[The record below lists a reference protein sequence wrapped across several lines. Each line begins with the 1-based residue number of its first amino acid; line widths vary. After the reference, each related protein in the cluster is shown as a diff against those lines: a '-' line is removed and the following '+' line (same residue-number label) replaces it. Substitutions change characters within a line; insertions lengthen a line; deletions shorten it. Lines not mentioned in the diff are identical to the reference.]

1 MPFSLGIIKKGEF
14 LPFFIQRRK
23 AKMKRIFCLLFI
35 LTLLLTACQSN
46 NTYLVKE
53 TTQIDL
59 AKDSTILALLG
70 DKIIC
75 RTGEDTNL
83 NFAMASLDKMDE
95 IQPIGGIDDYL
106 ISVNPPSLCK
116 IGNSLYMMVG
126 TGTYEEPY
134 MKILELDLDKKEL
147 NAYPQEQVARLLGY
161 VDHIDDNLYLL
172 KGATPERDR
181 YISYIDCFSPDEKE
195 SRHIIEKENVTEI
208 TDAIFSFACDQ
219 EKIYAL
225 SRASTGWQLEVY
237 NKDGNLEKSNPMPT
251 ARDFFS
257 EDSMPLIYVYHSYL
271 IISDWSKGQIYQI
284 GDDGAQLVA
293 ETDLFGFFPAS
304 SVTEFPEESILLHAE
319 DKDFFLLNALENTI
333 TTIPCPFIET
343 SSVDCVVFTY
353 QDQENVLFSVCRPD
367 EGGYGD
373 QEYYITSIDLLLENA
388 LSTFPLGN
396 ETIRLERR
404 E

>member
-1 MPFSLGIIKKGEF
+1 
-14 LPFFIQRRK
+14 
-23 AKMKRIFCLLFI
+23 MKRIFCLIFI

-46 NTYLVKE
+46 SAYLVKE
-53 TTQIDL
+53 TTKIDL
-59 AKDSTILALLG
+59 AKGSTILALLG
-70 DKIIC
+70 DKVIC

-83 NFAMASLDKMDE
+83 SFTMASLDKMDE

-126 TGTYEEPY
+126 TGSYEEAY
-134 MKILELDLDKKEL
+134 MKILELDLDEMAL

-172 KGATPERDR
+172 KGAIPEKDH

-195 SRHIIEKENVTEI
+195 SRHIIAKENETEI
-208 TDAIFSFACDQ
+208 TDAIFSFACDG

-225 SRASTGWQLEVY
+225 SRTSTGWQLEVY
-237 NKDGNLEKSNPMPT
+237 NKDGDLEKSNPMPT
-251 ARDFFS
+251 AQDFFS
-257 EDSMPLIYVYHSYL
+257 EDSMPLIYVYHDYL

-284 GDDGAQLVA
+284 KDSGAQLVA

-304 SVTEFPEESILLHAE
+304 SVTDFPEESILLHAE
-319 DKDFFLLNALENTI
+319 DKNFFLLNALENTI
-333 TTIPCPFIET
+333 TTIPCPFIEP

-353 QDQENVLFSVCRPD
+353 QDRENVLFSVCRPD
-367 EGGYGD
+367 EGSYGD

-388 LSTFPLGN
+388 SSTLPLGDGVVK
-396 ETIRLERR
+396 LE
-404 E
+404 